1 VGHYCTFLIGLGGL
15 ALQQDV
21 DEPADTASL
30 MRWAVDGTGLGESY
44 ARLTAHPDF
53 DRAAHALAANM
64 LEAAAANDA
73 LDGIFKDAGRY
84 VAALWAM
91 YAHVTGGLTL
101 PRLKEICTAS
111 GLVSPGRAR
120 ALLLY
125 LRYLG
130 YVESAGRN
138 QNKIARYAPTAS
150 FIVAWTNHLRAAL
163 KAVRLI
169 EPAVDLVLRRLD
181 ESAVLETFARFQGEG
196 LLAGAKNN
204 LAMDSPYVR
213 IFMNRHAGNQVIML
227 LATGGDDGTFPPR
240 GPIAFSTAAV
250 AKRFRVSRIHIK
262 RMLDQAERENFLKRQ
277 GEGAAV
283 LDESARA
290 TIRAMYV
297 MQLAQLLSQAAC
309 TLREQPE
316 KWPYSAFAN
325 PSQLGT
331 VETVSL

>member
-1 VGHYCTFLIGLGGL
+1 
-15 ALQQDV
+15 
-21 DEPADTASL
+21 
-30 MRWAVDGTGLGESY
+30 
-44 ARLTAHPDF
+44 
-53 DRAAHALAANM
+53 
-64 LEAAAANDA
+64 
-73 LDGIFKDAGRY
+73 
-84 VAALWAM
+84 
-91 YAHVTGGLTL
+91 VTGGLTL
-101 PRLKEICTAS
+101 PRLKEICTLS

-163 KAVRLI
+163 KAARVI
-169 EPAVDLVLRRLD
+169 EPAVDVVLRRLD
-181 ESAVLETFARFQGEG
+181 DSAVLETFARFQGEE
-196 LLAGAKNN
+196 LLAGAKKN

-227 LATGGDDGTFPPR
+227 LATGGDNSVFPPR
-240 GPIAFSTAAV
+240 GGISFSTAAV

-262 RMLDQAERENFLKRQ
+262 RMLDQAERESFLKRQ
-277 GEGAAV
+277 GEGAVV
-283 LDESARA
+283 LEESARA

-297 MQLAQLLSQAAC
+297 MQLAQLLSQAAR
-309 TLREQPE
+309 TIREQPE
-316 KWPYSAFAN
+316 KRPHSAFAN
-325 PSQLGT
+325 TSQLGT

>member
-1 VGHYCTFLIGLGGL
+1 LTGLGGL

-30 MRWAVDGTGLGESY
+30 LSWAADKTGLDESY
-44 ARLTAHPDF
+44 ARLAAHPDF
-53 DRAAHALAANM
+53 DRAARALAANM
-64 LEAAAANDA
+64 LEAAARNDA

-84 VAALWAM
+84 VAALWAL

-111 GLVSPGRAR
+111 RLVSPGRAR

-138 QNKIARYAPTAS
+138 QSRLACYTPTAS
-150 FIVAWTNHLRAAL
+150 FIVAWTSHLRAAL
-163 KAVRLI
+163 EAARTI

-181 ESAVLETFARFQGEG
+181 DSAVLETFARFQGEE
-196 LLAGAKNN
+196 LLAGAQNN

-213 IFMNRHAGNQVIML
+213 IFMNRHAGSQVIML
-227 LATGGDDGTFPPR
+227 LATGGNDGAFPPP
-240 GPIAFSTAAV
+240 GGIAFSTAAV

-262 RMLDQAERENFLKRQ
+262 RMIDQAERERFLKRQ
-277 GEGAAV
+277 GEGAVV

-290 TIRAMYV
+290 TIRTMYA
-297 MQLAQLLSQAAC
+297 MQLVQLLSQSAR
-309 TLREQPE
+309 TLREQPQ
-316 KWPYSAFAN
+316 KQAHRTFAN
-325 PSQLGT
+325 ASQLGT
-331 VETVSL
+331 VETVSP